1 MENRMTM
8 TNSLKRK
15 HQHDEPQE
23 KGTML
28 RLHAP
33 LARAATTLDRSI
45 FAKTLNLAAAT
56 VQDNRNIARLR
67 KQLTKG
73 RELLEWERLNA
84 CKPDPVEEGKK
95 CLLLKEGVKAD
106 APSTWGPLL
115 QAAVEAQEVSVIPY
129 ELQLDYD
136 YWSYLDVISSI
147 LPEDLHG
154 EIPVG
159 FNTAGHIAHLNLRDR
174 YLPYKSIIAQVILDK
189 NPKLR
194 TVINKTDNVGTESE
208 FRTFTYEVLAG
219 PNDMDVEVKEN
230 DCTFQFD
237 YSKVYWNS
245 KLETEHSRL
254 IRLFQPGEVVAD
266 VMAGIGP
273 FAIPS
278 GRKGVFVFAN
288 DMNPESYKCL
298 DAAIARNKVGKYV
311 RAFNQDGRAFIH
323 ASARLVREAAARGD
337 EVVLHPKTSRNRSPG
352 DTIPAPTRIPLPAT
366 ISHFVMNLPASATT
380 FVHHFRGLYHGQEAL
395 FAPHTLAKLPLVHVH
410 CFAVKQDDEVP
421 LLDICDRIF
430 HEIGVRFKPGD
441 AENEGEMTIYN
452 VRDVAPKKRMFCASF
467 RIPPEVAFAS
477 ETS

>member
-1 MENRMTM
+1 MTK
-8 TNSLKRK
+8 SLKRK
-15 HQHDEPQE
+15 HQHDEPQA

-33 LARAATTLDRSI
+33 LARAATTLDRSL
-45 FAKTLNLAAAT
+45 FAKTLSLAAAT

-84 CKPDPVEEGKK
+84 CKPDPVEAGKK

-208 FRTFTYEVLAG
+208 FRTFAYEVLAG

-278 GRKGVFVFAN
+278 GRKGVFVLAN

-298 DAAIARNKVGKYV
+298 AAAIARNKVG
-311 RAFNQDGRAFIH
+311 
-323 ASARLVREAAARGD
+323 
-337 EVVLHPKTSRNRSPG
+337 PSPG
-352 DTIPAPTRIPLPAT
+352 DPIPAPTRVPLPAT
-366 ISHFVMNLPASATT
+366 VSHFVMNLPASATT
-380 FVHHFRGLYHGQEAL
+380 FVRHFRGLYHGHEAL
-395 FAPHTLAKLPLVHVH
+395 FAPHTPAKLPLVHVH
-410 CFAVKQDDEVP
+410 CFAVKQDDDVP

-430 HEIGVRFKPGD
+430 REIGVRFKPGD
-441 AENEGEMTIYN
+441 AENDGEMSIYN

>member
-1 MENRMTM
+1 MSVPRRTPGER
-8 TNSLKRK
+8 
-15 HQHDEPQE
+15 H
-23 KGTML
+23 
-28 RLHAP
+28 HAP
-33 LARAATTLDRSI
+33 APRAPRSRCTTLDRSL
-45 FAKTLNLAAAT
+45 FAKTLSLAAAT

-84 CKPDPVEEGKK
+84 CKPDPVETGKK

-298 DAAIARNKVGKYV
+298 DAAIARNKVGQYV

-337 EVVLHPKTSRNRSPG
+337 EVVLHPKT
-352 DTIPAPTRIPLPAT
+352 
-366 ISHFVMNLPASATT
+366 HFVMNLPASATT

-395 FAPHTLAKLPLVHVH
+395 FAPHTLAQLPLVHVH

-441 AENEGEMTIYN
+441 AANEGEMSIYN

>member
-1 MENRMTM
+1 MSNRKTM
-8 TNSLKRK
+8 TKSLKRK
-15 HQHDEPQE
+15 HQHDEPQA

-33 LARAATTLDRSI
+33 LARAATTLDRSL
-45 FAKTLNLAAAT
+45 FAKTLSLAAAT

-84 CKPDPVEEGKK
+84 CKPDPVEAGKK

-208 FRTFTYEVLAG
+208 FRTFAYEVLAG

-278 GRKGVFVFAN
+278 GRKGVFVLAN

-298 DAAIARNKVGKYV
+298 AAAIARNKVGPYV

-323 ASARLVREAAARGD
+323 AAARLVREPAARAT
-337 EVVLHPKTSRNRSPG
+337 TSSS
-352 DTIPAPTRIPLPAT
+352 APRP
-366 ISHFVMNLPASATT
+366 SATT
-380 FVHHFRGLYHGQEAL
+380 FVRQFRGLYHDHEAL
-395 FAPHTLAKLPLVHVH
+395 FAPHTPAKLPLVHVH
-410 CFAVKQDDEVP
+410 CFAVKQDDDVP

-430 HEIGVRFKPGD
+430 REIGVRFKPGD
-441 AENEGEMTIYN
+441 AENDGEMSIYN

>member
-278 GRKGVFVFAN
+278 GRKGLSEGIMPEPDLLILFGPHVELDGYPPWPIRLTEIFCLPDNQEVGYQVFLRALRNFAN
-288 DMNPESYKCL
+288 AQFRK
-298 DAAIARNKVGKYV
+298 GK
-311 RAFNQDGRAFIH
+311 
-323 ASARLVREAAARGD
+323 
-337 EVVLHPKTSRNRSPG
+337 
-352 DTIPAPTRIPLPAT
+352 
-366 ISHFVMNLPASATT
+366 
-380 FVHHFRGLYHGQEAL
+380 
-395 FAPHTLAKLPLVHVH
+395 
-410 CFAVKQDDEVP
+410 
-421 LLDICDRIF
+421 
-430 HEIGVRFKPGD
+430 
-441 AENEGEMTIYN
+441 
-452 VRDVAPKKRMFCASF
+452 
-467 RIPPEVAFAS
+467 
-477 ETS
+477 

>member
-1 MENRMTM
+1 
-8 TNSLKRK
+8 
-15 HQHDEPQE
+15 
-23 KGTML
+23 ML

-33 LARAATTLDRSI
+33 LARAATSLDRSL

-67 KQLTKG
+67 KQLNKG
-73 RELLEWERLNA
+73 SELLDWERLNA

-95 CLLLKEGVKAD
+95 CLLLREGVKAD
-106 APSTWGPLL
+106 SPSTWGPLL
-115 QAAVEAQEVSVIPY
+115 QAAVEAKEVSVIPY
-129 ELQLDYD
+129 DLHLDYD

-159 FNTAGHIAHLNLRDR
+159 FNTAGHIAHLNLRER

-208 FRTFTYEVLAG
+208 FRTFTYEVLGG

-230 DCTFQFD
+230 DCAFHFD

-254 IRLFQPGEVVAD
+254 IRMFQPGEVVAD

-288 DMNPESYKCL
+288 DMNPESYKYL
-298 DAAIARNKVGKYV
+298 DEAIERNKVRKYV
-311 RAFNQDGRAFIH
+311 RSFNQDGRDFIH
-323 ASARLVREAAARGD
+323 ESARLVLEASRRGD
-337 EVVLHPKTSRNRSPG
+337 EVVIQPKTSRNRSPG
-352 DTIPAPTRIPLPAT
+352 DPIPEPKRIPLPPT
-366 ISHFVMNLPASATT
+366 VNHFVMNLPASATT
-380 FVHHFRGLYHGQEAL
+380 FVHHFRGIYNGQEEL
-395 FAPHTLAKLPLVHVH
+395 FEPHTLAKLPMVHVH

-430 HEIGVRFKPGD
+430 EEIGVRFKPGD
-441 AENEGEMTIYN
+441 AQNEGEMTIHN

-477 ETS
+477 KTS